1 MSDERDE
8 SQENESGFNAKS
20 ELEALR
26 EQLAEMNQQYQA
38 NMQSIVDTITTQSQ
52 AKYQPQ
58 EDPYMTEE
66 EKRIKMLESKISD
79 LETSG
84 AKRTQDMIRREREL
98 DNTVVR
104 LASQYPEIQ
113 ADASVQKAVVSEHNK
128 LNKSL
133 QDTAEGYELAV
144 QRAVSK
150 LGLVPKSKRQQAE
163 SGDDYMAS
171 GKKSGGSATV
181 KKGKTK
187 VDEKTLAFASLLGRD
202 INDPKVLEGLEKA
215 SERQKWLKY
224 Q

>member
-20 ELEALR
+20 ELEALK
-26 EQLAEMNQQYQA
+26 EQLAQMNQQYQA
-38 NMQSIVDTITTQSQ
+38 SMQSIVETVTSQAQ
-52 AKYQPQ
+52 AKYEPQ

-79 LETSG
+79 LESSS
-84 AKRTQDMIRREREL
+84 AKRTQEMIRREREL

-104 LASQYPEIQ
+104 LASMYPEIQ
-113 ADASVQKAVVSEHNK
+113 ADSKVQQAVVSEHNK

-144 QRAVSK
+144 QRAVTK
-150 LGLVPKSKRQQAE
+150 MGLVPKSKRQQAG
-163 SGDDYMAS
+163 SSDDYVAS
-171 GKKSGGSATV
+171 GSKGGGSATT
-181 KKGKTK
+181 KKGKSK
-187 VDEKTLAFASLLGRD
+187 VDEKTLAFAALLGRD
-202 INDPKVLEGLEKA
+202 IEDPKVIEGLERA
-215 SERQKWLKY
+215 TERDRWNRY